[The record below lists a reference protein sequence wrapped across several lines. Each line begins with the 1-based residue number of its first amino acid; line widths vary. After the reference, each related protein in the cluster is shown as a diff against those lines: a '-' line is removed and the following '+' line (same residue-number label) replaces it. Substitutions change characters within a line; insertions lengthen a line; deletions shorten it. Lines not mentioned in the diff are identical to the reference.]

1 MCRAVTGA
9 ASHADAARLAAL
21 LAATGAETSLVVGDG
36 PLGRGVFTTHA
47 VKESDLLLRVPLQH
61 VLCVT
66 TAGSRDTVEQQL
78 KALRA
83 AVPPEAGGAAGKGG
97 VPRVMED
104 YLTNRKQSAP
114 ARLAAWLLWAT
125 RLSPVWRLAGELL
138 PDQDF
143 RVAVATRDAPELHA
157 AYAKA
162 VSSDPSLTVTEAQFA
177 WALSCVASRTFGA
190 DAWTRG
196 DRDGVLGL
204 MVPLADL
211 LNHRARPGEGS
222 CWSAR
227 ADAACCTQDSTRTA
241 SSDCARRLACL
252 KSSRAS
258 ASRLVRLAA
267 ALHATWLH
275 GSRVA
280 GGACVLR

>member
-1 MCRAVTGA
+1 MAALRVGAAPRAAAPSAFATRSRRPRSAAPRVCRAVTGA

-61 VLCVT
+61 VLGVT
-66 TAGSRDTVEQQL
+66 TAGSRDTVEQLL
-78 KALRA
+78 KAARA

-104 YLTNRKQSAP
+104 YLTNRKQAAP

-143 RVAVATRDAPELHA
+143 RVAVATRDSPEQHA

-162 VSSDPSLTVTEAQFA
+162 VASDPTLAVTEAQFA

-211 LNHRARPGEGS
+211 LNHRARP
-222 CWSAR
+222 
-227 ADAACCTQDSTRTA
+227 
-241 SSDCARRLACL
+241 LA
-252 KSSRAS
+252 
-258 ASRLVRLAA
+258 
-267 ALHATWLH
+267 W
-275 GSRVA
+275 
-280 GGACVLR
+280 